1 MRLIISVVWPSYLI
15 AVLAAA
21 LFFVAFDPADFIGP
35 AAGPA
40 EALRINVYSIGFFLF
55 WALAL
60 MSSLLTH
67 YFGKP
72 VKNTVR

>member
-1 MRLIISVVWPSYLI
+1 MFAAR
-15 AVLAAA
+15 AAA
-21 LFFVAFDPADFIGP
+21 LFFMAFDPVDFVGQ

-40 EALRINVYSIGFFLF
+40 EALHVSVYSIGFFLF

-67 YFGKP
+67 YFEKP
-72 VKNTVR
+72 VKNSVH

>member
-15 AVLAAA
+15 AVLATA
-21 LFFVAFDPADFIGP
+21 LFFAAFDPVDFV
-35 AAGPA
+35 AQVAVPA
-40 EALRINVYSIGFFLF
+40 ESLRINVYSIGFFLF

-67 YFGKP
+67 YFGKAL
-72 VKNTVR
+72 KNSVR